1 MWNLAKRNRFWSL
14 CFLLL
19 ILAAGLL
26 VLNVI
31 ARQVQER
38 QEQAILSALP
48 EGWQV
53 LLRDENVMS
62 MAEQGD
68 VIWAGGR
75 SGVYKIDRHS
85 GALLGQMD
93 WPWRVNYVTAVLI
106 DHQDRL
112 WVGHDGG
119 VAIWDGNTHTRY
131 TAADVLPDDRVNAL
145 YRDSADRIWVGT
157 WSGAAYYDGSDWGL
171 LTVEDGLA
179 ANMVNT
185 IMEDSLGH
193 LWFGAYAVPDGAVS
207 IRGNDGWQH
216 FSSPKGLPNNNVTA
230 FLEVERGIVWV
241 GTGFLNR
248 GGAAQFVHEDERG
261 WMLKRTMNEEDGLAG
276 EKVRSLYRDNLG
288 NLWFGSE
295 FDGLTIMRGERTRVL
310 TEEDGLSH
318 PEILCILQDSDG
330 NIWLGTLDGITRLEY
345 STVQQIS
352 RSLEKP

>member
-1 MWNLAKRNRFWSL
+1 MWNLSRRNRFWSF

-19 ILAAGLL
+19 TLAAGLL

-38 QEQAILSALP
+38 QEQAALSELP

-53 LLRDENVMS
+53 LLRGENVMS
-62 MAEQGD
+62 VAEQDD

-75 SGVYKIDRHS
+75 SGVYKIDRRS
-85 GALLGQMD
+85 GALEGQMD
-93 WPWRVNYVTAVLI
+93 WPWRVTYVTAVLV

-112 WVGHDGG
+112 WVGHEEG
-119 VAIWDGNTHTRY
+119 VTVWDGNTHTRY
-131 TAADVLPDDRVNAL
+131 TAADVLPDNRVNAL

-157 WSGAAYYDGSDWGL
+157 WTGAAYYDGSDWDV

-207 IRGNDGWQH
+207 IRRNDSWQH
-216 FSSPKGLPNNNVTA
+216 FSTSEGLPNNNVTA

-248 GGAAQFVHEDERG
+248 GGAAQFVHGDKG
-261 WMLKRTMNEEDGLAG
+261 WALNRTMKKEDGLAG

-288 NLWFGSE
+288 NIWFGSE
-295 FDGLTIMRGERTRVL
+295 FDGITITRDESMLVL
-310 TEEDGLSH
+310 TEDDGLSH
-318 PEILCILQDSDG
+318 PEILSILQDADG

-345 STVQQIS
+345 DTIRQIS
-352 RSLEKP
+352 RSLE

>member
-1 MWNLAKRNRFWSL
+1 MWNLPRGNRFWSL

-19 ILAAGLL
+19 ILAAGLF

-31 ARQVQER
+31 ARQVQQR
-38 QEQAILSALP
+38 QEQAALSELP
-48 EGWQV
+48 AGWQV

-62 MAEQGD
+62 MAEQD
-68 VIWAGGR
+68 DTIWAGGR
-75 SGVYKIDRHS
+75 SGVYKIDRRS

-112 WVGHDGG
+112 WVGHEEG
-119 VAIWDGNTHTRY
+119 VAVWDGSTHTRH
-131 TAADVLPDDRVNAL
+131 TAADVLPDNRVNAL
-145 YRDSADRIWVGT
+145 YRDRTDRIWVGT
-157 WSGAAYYDGSDWGL
+157 WGGAAYYDGSDWGV

-193 LWFGAYAVPDGAVS
+193 FWFGAYAVPDGAVS
-207 IRGNDGWQH
+207 IRGHDGWQY
-216 FSSPKGLPNNNVTA
+216 FSISEGLPNNNVTA

-248 GGAAQFVHEDERG
+248 GGAAQFVHEDEG
-261 WMLKRTMNEEDGLAG
+261 WILKQAMKKEDGLAG
-276 EKVRSLYRDNLG
+276 EKVRSLYRDDLG

-295 FDGLTIMRGERTRVL
+295 FDGVTIMRNESMLVL
-310 TEEDGLSH
+310 TKDDELSH
-318 PEILCILQDSDG
+318 PEILSILQDADG
-330 NIWLGTLDGITRLEY
+330 DVWLGTLDGITRLEY
-345 STVQQIS
+345 SIVQQIS
-352 RSLEKP
+352 RSLEGP